1 MTREALP
8 AATVILLRDGV
19 HGLETLLLRR
29 HRNIA
34 FGGGAWVFP
43 GGRVDDADLV
53 DDDEEASA
61 RRAAV
66 RECIEE
72 AGLTVSTDDLV
83 PYSHWTPP
91 EEAPKRFATWFFAV
105 AAPTTGPAVTVDG
118 GEIVEHDWVRP
129 DEALARAAAGEVEL
143 MPPTW
148 VTLHE
153 LSGVPDVASALR
165 SAASRDVPRYQTQFV
180 PVEGGLV
187 SLWHGDAGYGSGD
200 LEAEGGRHRLW
211 MTGTDWRF
219 ERSHT

>member
-1 MTREALP
+1 MTAEALP
-8 AATVILLRDGV
+8 AATVILVRDGEQ
-19 HGLETLLLRR
+19 GLETLLLRR

-53 DDDEEASA
+53 DGDEEASA
-61 RRAAV
+61 RKAAV

-72 AGLTVSTDDLV
+72 AGLTVSTGDLV

-91 EEAPKRFATWFFAV
+91 PEAPKRFATWFFVV
-105 AAPTTGPAVTVDG
+105 AAPAAGPAVTVDG
-118 GEIVEHDWVRP
+118 GEIVEHEWVRP
-129 DEALARAAAGEVEL
+129 VDALAKAAAGEVEL

-153 LSGVPDVASALR
+153 LSAAADVASALR
-165 SAASRDVPRYQTQFV
+165 IAADRDVPRYQTRFV

-187 SLWHGDAGYGSGD
+187 SLWHGDAGYGSGELD
-200 LEAEGGRHRLW
+200 APGGRHRLW
-211 MTGTDWRF
+211 MLGTDWRF
-219 ERSHT
+219 ERTPH